1 MQQPLISAK
10 QTAQQLGVS
19 LSFIYRQIKHGTLAS
34 YRVGADILGQAMGLG
49 MSIDLLR

>member
-10 QTAQQLGVS
+10 QTAQQLDVS

-34 YRVGADILGQAMGLG
+34 YRVGADILGSSNGV
-49 MSIDLLR
+49 RHEY